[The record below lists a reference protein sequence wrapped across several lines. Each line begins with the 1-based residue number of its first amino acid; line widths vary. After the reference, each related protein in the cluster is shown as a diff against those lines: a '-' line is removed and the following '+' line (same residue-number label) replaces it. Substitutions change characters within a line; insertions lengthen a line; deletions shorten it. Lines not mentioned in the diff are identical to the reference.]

1 MKHHGPPSG
10 LLKPKEQ
17 ARGLWLVI
25 EGLSMKLGLSLSR
38 KVGKL
43 AENLT
48 RLKIGELWM
57 ILGLCAEICNQFTTQ
72 EAP

>member
-1 MKHHGPPSG
+1 MKHYGPPYG
-10 LLKPKEQ
+10 FLKPKEQ
-17 ARGLWLVI
+17 ACGLWLVI
-25 EGLSMKLGLSLSR
+25 EGISVKLELSLSR

-57 ILGLCAEICNQFTTQ
+57 ILGLCTTICNQSTSQ